1 MLVTS
6 GRQLAWLTKR
16 SYAANIPKFFV
27 FRFVWEFML
36 FFPIWVIFLQE
47 ARGFSLTQVT
57 LIDLAFWLTVAFGEI
72 PTGRWQT
79 PGGGSPRS

>member
-1 MLVTS
+1 
-6 GRQLAWLTKR
+6 
-16 SYAANIPKFFV
+16 
-27 FRFVWEFML
+27 ML

-72 PTGRWQT
+72 PTAVADTWGRK
-79 PGGGSPRS
+79 PRS